1 MSEPLKI
8 CAVVPTYNNAGTL
21 AGVLDGVY
29 KHISDIIVVND
40 GSTDGTAALLAGSP
54 VPFTLV
60 EFEANKGKGA
70 ALKAGLLKA
79 RELGFDYAV
88 TIDSDGQHFP
98 SDIPAFLDAIAR
110 NPGAMIIGSRNI
122 KAENMSR
129 GSIFANHFSNF
140 WFTLQT
146 WIKLPDT
153 QTGFR
158 AYPLAGLPSLAM
170 LTSRYEAELEL
181 LVFSAWRGVRLIP
194 IPVKVDYPE
203 DRVSSFRPG
212 ADFARISVLNTI
224 LCLLAIVYGYPRM
237 LINKLLKMK
246 T

>member
-54 VPFTLV
+54 VPLTLV

-98 SDIPAFLDAIAR
+98 SDIPAFLSAIAE

-212 ADFARISVLNTI
+212 ADFARISALNTI
-224 LCLLAIVYGYPRM
+224 LCVLALVYGYPRM
-237 LINKLLKMK
+237 LINKLFHRGA
-246 T
+246 

>member
-8 CAVVPTYNNAGTL
+8 CAVIPTYNNAGTL

-98 SDIPAFLDAIAR
+98 SDIPAFLSAIAE

-224 LCLLAIVYGYPRM
+224 LCLLALVYGYPRM
-237 LINKLLKMK
+237 LINKIFHLGA
-246 T
+246 

>member
-1 MSEPLKI
+1 MPEPLKI

-21 AGVLDGVY
+21 GSVLCGVY
-29 KHISDIIVVND
+29 EHIKDIIVVND
-40 GSTDGTAALLAGSP
+40 GSTDGTREVLSGLSVP
-54 VPFTLV
+54 VVLV
-60 EFEANKGKGA
+60 DFPKNKGKGK
-70 ALKAGLLKA
+70 ALKAGLTKA
-79 RELGFDYAV
+79 RELGFDYAI

-98 SDIPAFLDAIAR
+98 SDIPAFIDAIAA

-122 KAENMSR
+122 KAENMSS

-140 WFTLQT
+140 WFTVQT

-158 AYPLAGLPSLAM
+158 AYPLAKLPCLGI

-181 LVFSAWRGVRLIP
+181 LVFSAWRGVKLLP

-212 ADFARISVLNTI
+212 ADFTRISVLNTI
-224 LCLLAIVYGYPRM
+224 LCVLAIVYGYPRM
-237 LINKLLKMK
+237 LINRIF
-246 T
+246 